1 MSEAAR
7 VPVSSPLPVRRAL
20 FVATILV
27 GSFLLF
33 LVQPMVARMALPQ
46 LGGAPNVWN
55 SAMLVYQ
62 ALLLGGYGYAH
73 WLGRFGLARQ
83 AAIHIGLLA
92 LAALT
97 LPIAIADLRPAAPG
111 SEVWWVPLLFLVS
124 VGPVFFLVSAQAPL
138 MQRWFAAH
146 PQAGEPW
153 ALYAASN
160 LGSFAG
166 LIAYPLLA
174 EPLLAL
180 GAQSVMWSI
189 GYGLLVL
196 LIVLAALARRQIAT
210 AAAQQPATADDDEV
224 IGAKRIFLWLALSAV
239 PSGLLLSTTTHLTTD
254 VFAMPLLWVIPLALY
269 LLSFVFAFAT
279 NRAVVWIVTL
289 LAPLDMLLAG
299 GLAMDSR
306 SSGTLMPVLVS
317 VLLLFVVAVAL
328 HGRLYDLRPKPAKL
342 TLFYFVMSAGG
353 ALGGVFTALVAPLV
367 FDWAWEHPLLVFA
380 AAMLLPMPR
389 VLDWRRLPGLAPE
402 MVGIGI
408 AALLAFAAFL
418 AWHLADAARAAEPTA
433 MRFWLVLG
441 LVAIGMLVAFRRPAF
456 LAVLLMLLISQNGI
470 ETLQTSF
477 KGERMRSY
485 FGIYTVR
492 DHPAQRMR
500 TLAHGTTL
508 HGQQST
514 DPAHARDATSYYG
527 AGSGIG
533 IVLGQAQAMYGS
545 RARIGVVGLG
555 TGTLAC
561 YHRPGEQW
569 RIYEI
574 DPLVLE
580 LSRRRIFTYL
590 QDCAPDA
597 KVIIGD
603 ARLELARE
611 PRGSFDVLAIDAFS
625 SDAIPLHLLT
635 DEAFGIYL
643 DVLSPHGLLIVHI
656 SNRYLE
662 LEPVLAAAAKRRGL
676 IAAVRGDNPYDSTVL
691 TPSSWV
697 ALTHDPAR
705 IEALRAAK
713 SGAAWNALKPPAP
726 RAWTDDHAS
735 ILPYI
740 RWENLVK
747 QPS

>member
-1 MSEAAR
+1 
-7 VPVSSPLPVRRAL
+7 
-20 FVATILV
+20 
-27 GSFLLF
+27 
-33 LVQPMVARMALPQ
+33 
-46 LGGAPNVWN
+46 
-55 SAMLVYQ
+55 
-62 ALLLGGYGYAH
+62 
-73 WLGRFGLARQ
+73 
-83 AAIHIGLLA
+83 
-92 LAALT
+92 
-97 LPIAIADLRPAAPG
+97 
-111 SEVWWVPLLFLVS
+111 
-124 VGPVFFLVSAQAPL
+124 
-138 MQRWFAAH
+138 
-146 PQAGEPW
+146 
-153 ALYAASN
+153 
-160 LGSFAG
+160 
-166 LIAYPLLA
+166 
-174 EPLLAL
+174 
-180 GAQSVMWSI
+180 
-189 GYGLLVL
+189 
-196 LIVLAALARRQIAT
+196 
-210 AAAQQPATADDDEV
+210 
-224 IGAKRIFLWLALSAV
+224 
-239 PSGLLLSTTTHLTTD
+239 
-254 VFAMPLLWVIPLALY
+254 
-269 LLSFVFAFAT
+269 
-279 NRAVVWIVTL
+279 
-289 LAPLDMLLAG
+289 
-299 GLAMDSR
+299 
-306 SSGTLMPVLVS
+306 
-317 VLLLFVVAVAL
+317 
-328 HGRLYDLRPKPAKL
+328 
-342 TLFYFVMSAGG
+342 
-353 ALGGVFTALVAPLV
+353 
-367 FDWAWEHPLLVFA
+367 
-380 AAMLLPMPR
+380 
-389 VLDWRRLPGLAPE
+389 
-402 MVGIGI
+402 
-408 AALLAFAAFL
+408 
-418 AWHLADAARAAEPTA
+418 
-433 MRFWLVLG
+433 
-441 LVAIGMLVAFRRPAF
+441 
-456 LAVLLMLLISQNGI
+456 
-470 ETLQTSF
+470 
-477 KGERMRSY
+477 
-485 FGIYTVR
+485 
-492 DHPAQRMR
+492 
-500 TLAHGTTL
+500 
-508 HGQQST
+508 
-514 DPAHARDATSYYG
+514 
-527 AGSGIG
+527 
-533 IVLGQAQAMYGS
+533 MYGS